1 MRLLAL
7 ALLASA
13 LSLSGADSL
22 LGTWRLNIEKSEF
35 FPKDTRYKRHV
46 FTLEV
51 VGRQLRYHEDGIFED
66 GRPFAGTFTG
76 LPGGPATKPKAPTT
90 FTPRGESLSFEVVG
104 DEMIWVTATDKGG
117 KITARWMV
125 VLDGQH
131 LRMTQVTG
139 GSSTRVFDRVPP
151 KD

>member
-7 ALLASA
+7 ALFAYSHP
-13 LSLSGADSL
+13 LSGADSL

-35 FPKDTRYKRHV
+35 FRNDARYKRQE

-51 VGRQLRYHEDGIFED
+51 VGRQLHFHEAGIFED
-66 GRPFAGTFTG
+66 GRLFDDEFTG

-90 FTPRGESLSFEVVG
+90 FTPRGESLSFEVVS

-125 VLDGQH
+125 VLDGDH

-139 GSSTRVFDRVPP
+139 GSSTRIFDRVPAP
-151 KD
+151 N